1 MAQMPTFDHKV
12 KFFPIGEDP
21 FMLGPQLE
29 EYLNGMSQSGW
40 QSSVLSECGNIIV
53 ISVQP
58 RQSKVTVPQP
68 GLALPQLRNRG

>member
-29 EYLNGMSQSGW
+29 EYLNGSRRYYRNA
-40 QSSVLSECGNIIV
+40 E
-53 ISVQP
+53 IS
-58 RQSKVTVPQP
+58 
-68 GLALPQLRNRG
+68 L